1 MTVKELY
8 ERLGADYNDAMERVF
23 DEELLKMLCGMFLED
38 KSYSTLSEALS
49 KQDYPAAFESAHT
62 LKGVAANLGFSRL
75 YNVAS
80 DLTEALRG
88 GVPKGD
94 VEGMFTSVDEEY
106 KITAS
111 AVQELL
117 GS

>member
-23 DEELLKMLCGMFLED
+23 DEDLLKMLCGMFLED
-38 KSYSTLSEALS
+38 KSYETLSQALS
-49 KQDYPAAFESAHT
+49 GKDYPAAFESAHT

-80 DLTEALRG
+80 DLTESLRG
-88 GVPKGD
+88 GTPNGD
-94 VEGMFTSVDEEY
+94 VDGLYEKVKDEYEL
-106 KITAS
+106 TVV
-111 AVQELL
+111 AVKEL
-117 GS
+117 G

>member
-23 DEELLKMLCGMFLED
+23 DEDLLKMLCGMFLED
-38 KSYSTLSEALS
+38 KSYGTLSEALS
-49 KQDYPAAFESAHT
+49 NKDYPAAFESAHT

-80 DLTEALRG
+80 DLTECLRG
-88 GVPKGD
+88 GTPKGD
-94 VEGMFTSVDEEY
+94 VDGLYEKVKDEYEL
-106 KITAS
+106 TAV
-111 AVQELL
+111 AVKELD
-117 GS
+117 